1 MTGRE
6 LLEKKGV
13 KFLFTQK
20 GFDFYELGYRF
31 FKVETYFYDRKAVPV
46 DIKTGI
52 GLEIDSNE
60 IYDTKTG
67 KTVAD
72 ISFKEVLDKV
82 IKEGEE
88 NEKG

>member
-13 KFLFTQK
+13 KYLFTQK

-31 FKVETYFYDRKAVPV
+31 YKLSRFDINNKVTPV

-52 GLEIDSNE
+52 GLGIDSNE

-67 KTVAD
+67 ETVAD

-82 IKEGEE
+82 IKEGE
-88 NEKG
+88 KDD

>member
-1 MTGRE
+1 MTGKE

-13 KFLFTQK
+13 KYLFTQK

-46 DIKTGI
+46 DIKI
-52 GLEIDSNE
+52 GVDLSLDSNE
-60 IYDTKTG
+60 IYNTKTG

-72 ISFKEVLDKV
+72 ISFKKVLDKV
-82 IKEGEE
+82 IKEGEK
-88 NEKG
+88 ND